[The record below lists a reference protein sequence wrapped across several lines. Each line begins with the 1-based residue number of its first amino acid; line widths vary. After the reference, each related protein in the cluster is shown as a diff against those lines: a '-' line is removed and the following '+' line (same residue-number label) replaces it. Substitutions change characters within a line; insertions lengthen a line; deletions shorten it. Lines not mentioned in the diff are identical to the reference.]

1 MIDHQRLFESEGI
14 DKLTAELKK
23 FLNETR
29 SKLKSCERRKF
40 MAKVVLF
47 MGRGGQIRA
56 ERELGWDR
64 KTIIKGTKE
73 LTSGIDCID
82 KFLRTRAASRR
93 EKIAA
98 SS

>member
-1 MIDHQRLFESEGI
+1 MIDQQRLFQSEGI
-14 DKLTAELKK
+14 EKLTAELKK

-56 ERELGWDR
+56 ERELAS
-64 KTIIKGTKE
+64 IIFADAG
-73 LTSGIDCID
+73 GI
-82 KFLRTRAASRR
+82 ASRKNCR
-93 EKIAA
+93 IFLMI
-98 SS
+98 SSKLSSR